1 MIKLVGFII
10 VISSVLG
17 GYVLSHGELLTL
29 LQPFELLI
37 IAVSAL
43 GAFVVANPL
52 HVVADVGRSLGR
64 SFIGRRHGQAL
75 YMDLLSLL
83 YELFNKAR
91 RNGLMSI
98 EEDVEE
104 PKSSDIF
111 ERYPRIL
118 EEHILLEFIC
128 DYLRIISSGNLSA
141 FELETLMD
149 QDIETSYQEAEQP
162 AHALGRV
169 SDALPGFGIVAAVMG
184 IVITMKSLGGP
195 PEELGTHVAAALV
208 GTFLGILL
216 AYGFVGPL
224 SNALEHE
231 AKERMKA
238 LECAKT
244 AILAMVNGIPPQL
257 AVEFGRKTLFSSERP
272 SFTALEDHLRGR

>member
-1 MIKLVGFII
+1 MIKLVGFLI
-10 VISSVLG
+10 VIGSVLG
-17 GYVLSHGELLTL
+17 GYVLSHGELMTL
-29 LQPFELLI
+29 WQPFELLI
-37 IAVSAL
+37 IAGSAF
-43 GAFVVANPL
+43 GAFIVANPL
-52 HVVADVGRSLGR
+52 HVVVEVFKTVGRSLLG
-64 SFIGRRHGQAL
+64 HHYGQAM

-104 PKSSDIF
+104 PDQSDIF
-111 ERYPRIL
+111 ERYPRIT
-118 EEHILLEFIC
+118 EEPLLLEFIC

-149 QDIETSYQEAEQP
+149 QDIETSLLEAEHP

-195 PEELGTHVAAALV
+195 PGELGLHVAAALV
-208 GTFLGILL
+208 GTFLGVLL

-231 AKERMKA
+231 AKERIQA
-238 LECAKT
+238 LSCVKT

-257 AVEFGRKTLFSSERP
+257 AVEFGRKTIFSSDRP
-272 SFTALEDHLRGR
+272 SFSALENHLRGR

>member
-1 MIKLVGFII
+1 MIKLVGFLI
-10 VISSVLG
+10 VIGSVLG
-17 GYVLSHGELLTL
+17 GYVLSHGELMTL
-29 LQPFELLI
+29 WQPFELLI
-37 IAVSAL
+37 IAGSAF
-43 GAFVVANPL
+43 GAFIVANPL
-52 HVVADVGRSLGR
+52 HVVVDVFKTVWRSLLG
-64 SFIGRRHGQAL
+64 HHYGQAM

-104 PKSSDIF
+104 PDQSDIF
-111 ERYPRIL
+111 ERYPRIM
-118 EEHILLEFIC
+118 EEHLLLEFIC

-149 QDIETSYQEAEQP
+149 QDIETSLLEAEHP

-195 PEELGTHVAAALV
+195 PGELGLHVAAALV
-208 GTFLGILL
+208 GTFLGVLL

-231 AKERMKA
+231 AKERIQA
-238 LECAKT
+238 LSCVKT

-257 AVEFGRKTLFSSERP
+257 AVEFGRKTIFSSDRP
-272 SFTALEDHLRGR
+272 SFSALEDHLRGR

>member
-1 MIKLVGFII
+1 MLKLLGFII
-10 VISSVLG
+10 VIASVLG

-29 LQPFELLI
+29 WQPFELLI
-37 IAVSAL
+37 IGGAAL
-43 GAFVVANPL
+43 GAFIVSNPV
-52 HVVADVGRSLGR
+52 HVIKEVFKDIGRLLLGR
-64 SFIGRRHGQAL
+64 RYGRLL
-75 YMDLLSLL
+75 YMDLLTLL

-111 ERYPRIL
+111 ERFPRITG
-118 EEHILLEFIC
+118 ESVLLEFIC
-128 DYLRIISSGNLSA
+128 DYLRIIASGNLSA

-149 QDIETSYQEAEQP
+149 QDIETSFQEAEHP
-162 AHALGRV
+162 AHALSRV
-169 SDALPGFGIVAAVMG
+169 ADALPGFGIVAAVMG

-195 PEELGTHVAAALV
+195 PGELGLHVAAALV

-216 AYGFVGPL
+216 AYGFVGPM
-224 SNALEHE
+224 SDALANN
-231 AKERMKA
+231 AKERIKA

-257 AVEFGRKTLFSSERP
+257 AVEFGRKTIYSQERP
-272 SFTALEDHLRGR
+272 SFSELENHLRGR

>member
-1 MIKLVGFII
+1 MIKFVGFLI

-29 LQPFELLI
+29 WQPFELLI
-37 IAVSAL
+37 IGGSAL
-43 GAFVVANPL
+43 GAFIVANPM
-52 HVVADVGRSLGR
+52 HVVKEVFKAVFHSLM
-64 SFIGRRHGQAL
+64 GRRYGQAL

-98 EEDVEE
+98 EEDVENPE
-104 PKSSDIF
+104 ESDIF
-111 ERYPRIL
+111 DRYPRITH
-118 EEHILLEFIC
+118 EPILLEFIC

-149 QDIETSYQEAEQP
+149 QDIETSYQEAEHP
-162 AHALGRV
+162 AHALSRV
-169 SDALPGFGIVAAVMG
+169 ADALPGFGIVAAVMG

-195 PEELGTHVAAALV
+195 PGELGLHVAAALV

-216 AYGFVGPL
+216 AYGFVGPM
-224 SNALEHE
+224 SNALEQE
-231 AKERMKA
+231 ARERVKA
-238 LECAKT
+238 LECIKT

-257 AVEFGRKTLFSSERP
+257 AVEFGRKTIYSSERP
-272 SFTALEDHLRGR
+272 SFSALEEHLRGR

>member
-1 MIKLVGFII
+1 MIKLVGFLI
-10 VISSVLG
+10 VIGSVLG
-17 GYVLSHGELLTL
+17 GYVLSHGELITL
-29 LQPFELLI
+29 WQPFELLI
-37 IAVSAL
+37 IAGSAF
-43 GAFVVANPL
+43 GAFIVANPL
-52 HVVADVGRSLGR
+52 HVVVDVFKTVGRSLMG
-64 SFIGRRHGQAL
+64 HHYGQAL

-104 PKSSDIF
+104 PDQSDIF
-111 ERYPRIL
+111 ERFPRVTH
-118 EEHILLEFIC
+118 EPVLLEFIC

-149 QDIETSYQEAEQP
+149 QDIETSLLEAEHP

-195 PEELGTHVAAALV
+195 PGELGLHVAAALV
-208 GTFLGILL
+208 GTFLGVLL

-231 AKERMKA
+231 AKERIQA
-238 LECAKT
+238 LSCIKT

-257 AVEFGRKTLFSSERP
+257 AVEFGRKTIFSSDRP
-272 SFTALEDHLRGR
+272 SFSALEDHLRGR